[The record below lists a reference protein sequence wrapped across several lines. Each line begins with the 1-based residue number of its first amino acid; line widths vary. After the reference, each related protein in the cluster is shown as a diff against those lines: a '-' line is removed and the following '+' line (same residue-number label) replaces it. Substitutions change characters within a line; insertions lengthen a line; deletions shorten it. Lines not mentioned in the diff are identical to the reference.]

1 MDNQLVKSIQTR
13 LTSLESRLG
22 GKDLGLA
29 EWTKQIKLELV
40 QLCREMEWH
49 HHCSE
54 TGNAEGGREWLFD
67 FTAIEFNEEN
77 YEMRTIYLIVESEWS
92 KNLEDIKYDF
102 QKLICARSKLRLM
115 IFQGNSTDSIQST
128 INELM
133 RLVHAFEFS
142 NKSDEYMF
150 ACWNNQKGSFEFE
163 TRRVDALKLAKSQL
177 QSKGSE

>member
-1 MDNQLVKSIQTR
+1 
-13 LTSLESRLG
+13 
-22 GKDLGLA
+22 
-29 EWTKQIKLELV
+29 
-40 QLCREMEWH
+40 
-49 HHCSE
+49 
-54 TGNAEGGREWLFD
+54 
-67 FTAIEFNEEN
+67 
-77 YEMRTIYLIVESEWS
+77 MRTIYLIVESEWS